1 MTTKAF
7 HVPADLAA
15 TNLTL
20 SQVQAIIEMRRRRQV
35 LQNRLDG
42 LPAKATQLKA
52 DIKKSQESESLA
64 LSGSGADD

>member
-52 DIKKSQESESLA
+52 DIAKMQQDEA
-64 LSGSGADD
+64 QAVQGG

>member
-7 HVPADLAA
+7 HVPADLADSD
-15 TNLTL
+15 LTL

>member
-7 HVPADLAA
+7 HVPADLADSD
-15 TNLTL
+15 LTL

-52 DIKKSQESESLA
+52 DIAKMQQDEA
-64 LSGSGADD
+64 QAVQGG